1 VNDDLRFMD
10 DMDAHDLAAAVPME
24 IRFSYDF
31 ADVLSEC
38 GMRNDECGIEPG
50 DSVPQEPRPSNST
63 FDIPHSALG
72 EGP

>member
-24 IRFSYDF
+24 VKFSYDF
-31 ADVLSEC
+31 ADVLT
-38 GMRNDECGIEPG
+38 
-50 DSVPQEPRPSNST
+50 EPRPSNSA

-72 EGP
+72 EGS